1 MEVKKLIYLF
11 IGAITLITSCSTDLS
26 VIGDYKET
34 MIIYGLLDQSQPKQY
49 IKINKAFLGEGSALA
64 YAQVKDSTQYAHSLN
79 VTLNYKKNGT
89 TLNSYTLTAD
99 NTISKLPGTFYGPD
113 QQYAIYSI
121 ATPASMVNYT
131 EGEFQLVVKN
141 SETGTTA
148 SASTPLV
155 SDALFTSPAAGVP
168 YFSFILS
175 GNNEYN
181 YPLRWTTGKNAKI
194 YQVTVRFNYIDSTT
208 TGNVTKQLDWIFP
221 EQKTVGLSGNEF
233 LKGDFQG
240 QSFLRFIGTQLD
252 TYPGLI
258 ARKAL
263 PVDIILSAGADAL
276 STYIEVNKP
285 STSIVQEKPEYTNI
299 TNGLGVFSARYN
311 KTPLTKPLGGTTID
325 SLACGQYTKHLKFL
339 NNLGTTCP

>member
-1 MEVKKLIYLF
+1 MKKLVYLF
-11 IGAITLITSCSTDLS
+11 IAVIIVSAGCSTDLS

-34 MIIYGLLDQSQPKQY
+34 MVVYGLLDQSQPKQY
-49 IKINKAFLGEGSALA
+49 IKVNKAFLGEGSALG

-79 VTLNYKKNGT
+79 VTLNYIKNGT

-121 ATPASMVNYT
+121 ATPVSMTNYT
-131 EGEFQLVVKN
+131 DGEFQLLVKN

-155 SDALFTSPAAGVP
+155 SDAIFTSPAAGVP
-168 YFSFILS
+168 FFSFILS
-175 GNNEYN
+175 SNEEYN
-181 YPLRWTTGKNAKI
+181 YPLRWTTGKNAKV
-194 YQVTVRFNYIDSTT
+194 YQVTVRLNYTDSTT
-208 TGNVTKQLDWIFP
+208 TGSINKQLDWIFP

-233 LKGDFQG
+233 LRGDFQG
-240 QSFLRFIGTQLD
+240 QSFLRFIGTQLTD
-252 TYPGLI
+252 YPGLVS
-258 ARKAL
+258 RKAL

-276 STYIEVNKP
+276 NTFVEVNKP
-285 STSIVQEKPEYTNI
+285 STGIVQERPEYTNI

-311 KTPLTKPLGGTTID
+311 KAPVTKPLAAVTID
-325 SLACGQYTKHLKFL
+325 SLACGQYTRHLKFL
-339 NNLGTTCP
+339 NTLGITCP